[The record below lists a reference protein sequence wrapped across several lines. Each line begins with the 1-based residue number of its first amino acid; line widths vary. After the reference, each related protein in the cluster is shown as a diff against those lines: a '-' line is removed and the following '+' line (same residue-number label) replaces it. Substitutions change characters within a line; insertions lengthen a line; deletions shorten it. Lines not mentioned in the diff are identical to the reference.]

1 MKRHALVFLLL
12 ALTVLPAG
20 LARAAGLND
29 VIRTLQSPFQADAA
43 PAAAIHDFTA
53 DFFQESKIASLDRT
67 QRGRGQVEIRFVQR
81 DSAHPPLVQFRWDYS
96 EPTNQEIVSD
106 GQTMWVYLPENR
118 QVIQSDI
125 GIVNRTG
132 ANDPL
137 TFLSGLGNLSR
148 DFSIGWA
155 EPNRDQEGNW
165 VLELTPLRASP
176 LIARLLIVV
185 DRRAVDAFTRSGTT
199 DEYLPFLSTTVYDP
213 SGNST
218 RIEFKDISINRNL
231 GDLPFRFMIP
241 AGVEVVRPSGQTM
254 GF

>member
-1 MKRHALVFLLL
+1 M
-12 ALTVLPAG
+12 
-20 LARAAGLND
+20 
-29 VIRTLQSPFQADAA
+29 
-43 PAAAIHDFTA
+43 
-53 DFFQESKIASLDRT
+53 
-67 QRGRGQVEIRFVQR
+67 QR
-81 DSAHPPLVQFRWDYS
+81 DSAHPPLVQFRWDYT

-125 GIVNRTG
+125 GAVNRTS
-132 ANDPL
+132 ADNPL

-148 DFSIGWA
+148 DFTIGWA

-165 VLELTPLRASP
+165 VLELTPLRPSP

-185 DRRAVDAFTRSGTT
+185 DRRAVDAFTATGSTG
-199 DEYLPFLSTTVYDP
+199 EYLPFLSTTVFDP

-218 RIEFKDISINRNL
+218 RIEFNDISINQHL
-231 GDLPFRFMIP
+231 GDLPFKFMIP